1 MALIKCPDCQTE
13 VSDDAPSCVRCGRQF
28 RERSMLG
35 VTATGLFLVFNAVM
49 ALWFIGE
56 LGLGQT
62 SRVTMPWATG
72 SVILG
77 MLALVTG
84 TLRRPVRRAKRRPVR
99 RAKPPSK
106 ASPSLPT
113 AIARRYDRGEG
124 LIGKPKPKRAR
135 EGGRETEPP
144 TAADDFAAPQ

>member
-56 LGLGQT
+56 LGLGFIGEGQT

-84 TLRRPVRRAKRRPVR
+84 TLRRPVR

-124 LIGKPKPKRAR
+124 LIGKPKPKRER
-135 EGGRETEPP
+135 KGGRETEPP